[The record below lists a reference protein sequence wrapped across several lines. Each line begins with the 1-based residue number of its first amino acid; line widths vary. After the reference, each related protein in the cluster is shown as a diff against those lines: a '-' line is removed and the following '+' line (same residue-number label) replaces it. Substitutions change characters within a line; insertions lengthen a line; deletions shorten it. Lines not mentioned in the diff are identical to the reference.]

1 MPPWRQLPA
10 EVLRAL
16 IAYIQSL
23 PRPTAASSAQDAAT
37 ANQGLP
43 YFAAYCASCHGVAGA
58 GNGPVAGALSPA
70 PTNFHLKKPSEERV
84 MDVLENGVPG
94 TAMPPWKSQLSE
106 DELRALAKFVPSLY
120 GLPQESTGP

>member
-10 EVLRAL
+10 EDLRAL

-23 PRPTAASSAQDAAT
+23 QRPAAASPSQEAA
-37 ANQGLP
+37 AQGLP
-43 YFAAYCASCHGVAGA
+43 YFAAYCASCHGITGA

-84 MDVLENGVPG
+84 MNVLENGVPG
-94 TAMPPWKSQLSE
+94 TAMPPWKSQLNA
-106 DELRALAKFVPSLY
+106 DEQRALAKFVPSLY